1 MNRDKNKRTETK
13 RSKKVNVFTVYT
25 ALIPNKKSLNQ
36 NKKGVTNKTGTNWG
50 NENNVALASESLN
63 KMAN

>member
-36 NKKGVTNKTGTNWG
+36 NKKGVTNKTGTN
-50 NENNVALASESLN
+50 
-63 KMAN
+63 